1 MSVKYLISGLPNSGK
16 TTLLKDLKNAYVV
29 AVDGKKY
36 PFEQPHTNID
46 EFENIEELIDL
57 VSEKIDSYEEKF
69 KQLPDTVVFDSVS
82 RIFMLIIDNC
92 NNKYQGF
99 TVWSEANKQ
108 IHKFVNFVTE
118 ISNANMNIVLVSHAI
133 YDENTGKYSEV
144 SQGNFGK
151 TGGFL
156 STVDYASFIE
166 IKSNKRLMHHRN
178 PKFMA
183 RTLLEDMPDQQP
195 VSEYNIQEYL
205 DKIKAISSKAEKWV
219 L

>member
-1 MSVKYLISGLPNSGK
+1 MSVKYLVSGLPNSGK
-16 TTLLKDLKNAYVV
+16 TTLLKDLKNTYVV

-36 PFEQPHTNID
+36 PFEQPHTNIE
-46 EFENIEELIDL
+46 EFEGIDSLINL
-57 VSEKIDSYEEKF
+57 VTEKIETYKEKF
-69 KQLPDTVVFDSVS
+69 SEYPETVVFDSVS
-82 RIFMLIIDNC
+82 RIFMLIIDVC

-99 TVWSEANKQ
+99 AVWSEANKQ
-108 IHKFVNFVTE
+108 IHKFVDFVNE
-118 ISNANMNIVLVSHAI
+118 IANADINIVLVSHAI

-166 IKSNKRLMHHRN
+166 IKSNKRIIHHRN
-178 PKFMA
+178 PKYMA
-183 RTLLEDMPDQQP
+183 RTLLDDVPDSESVQ
-195 VSEYNIQEYL
+195 EYNIQEYL
-205 DKIKAISSKAEKWV
+205 NAIKKSSHKAEKWV